1 MTSRDLAQLILL
13 TQDIREDSWDD
24 TNQCYER
31 DIHDSA
37 EIAKDTLGITE
48 EKIDQLVGMIC
59 SGLWNDS
66 QVWALEVIS
75 ENLKKNPEIIQ
86 SEKDHIISWEEL
98 AKYCIYKVNQQQQ
111 RAKREINQTQT
122 QGESR

>member
-66 QVWALEVIS
+66 QAWAIEVIS
-75 ENLKKNPEIIQ
+75 EKLKKNLGIIP
-86 SEKDHIISWEEL
+86 SEEDHINSWEEL
-98 AKYCIYKVNQQQQ
+98 VRYCSYKIIQQQQ
-111 RAKREINQTQT
+111 RAKREKKSN
-122 QGESR
+122 